1 MRWLRSL
8 FVVSSLAACT
18 SPLACTSSSVEPA
31 PASPDGGA
39 APAADDG
46 GAAAIDP
53 VCEAQAV
60 AIQKGIDRERKEQ
73 KLQHAAVAV
82 ATARCKSRVFRSD
95 DPKSED
101 AVSDDSLW
109 RMGSVT
115 KTFVSA
121 AILNLAAAGKLGLD
135 DALDAYVPS
144 FPNASGITVRQLLNH
159 TSGVFNYTE
168 SDDFA
173 AALTAEPKRKYT
185 PAELLAF
192 ATSESPKFEPGAD
205 WYYSNTNYVLLGLVA
220 EKAAGGS
227 IGEIVREHAIDKA
240 GLTRTF
246 FDGEEPLGGALTPGY
261 QAKTDVTNLYDPSV
275 AWAAGAMVATPGD
288 LLAWVTT
295 LYGTDEVLSPAS
307 KKELFTFV
315 PKGSYGLGV
324 TRLPASVT
332 LGNGPGV
339 GHGGS
344 IFGYQTQAFWF
355 DEAKVG
361 LVSVVSDT
369 GGDPNALSVVVLE
382 ALAE

>member
-8 FVVSSLAACT
+8 LVVSSLA
-18 SPLACTSSSVEPA
+18 ACTSSSVEPA
-31 PASPDGGA
+31 PPSPDGETP
-39 APAADDG
+39 PAADDG
-46 GAAAIDP
+46 GAPAVDP
-53 VCEAQAV
+53 VCEAEAA
-60 AIQKGIDRERKEQ
+60 AIQKGIDEERKKQ
-73 KLQHAAVAV
+73 KLQHAGVAV
-82 ATARCKSRVFRSD
+82 STERCKSRVFRSD
-95 DPKSED
+95 DPASED
-101 AVSDDSLW
+101 VVSDDSLW

-135 DALDAYVPS
+135 DTLDAYVPT
-144 FPNASGITVRQLLNH
+144 FPNASGVTVRQLLNH
-159 TSGVFNYTE
+159 TSGIFNYTE
-168 SDDFA
+168 SSDFLD
-173 AALTAEPKRKYT
+173 ALTAEPKRKYT

-192 ATSESPKFEPGAD
+192 AASEAPKFEPGTD

-220 EKAAGGS
+220 EKAAGDA
-227 IGEIVREHAIDKA
+227 IGTIVREQAIEKA

-261 QAKTDVTNLYDPSV
+261 HAKTDVTNLNDPSC

-288 LLAWVTT
+288 LLAWIKS

-315 PKGSYGLGV
+315 AKGSYGLGV
-324 TRLPASVT
+324 IRLPASVT

-339 GHGGS
+339 GHGGA
-344 IFGYQTQAFWF
+344 IVGYQTQTFWF
-355 DEAKVG
+355 DETKVG

-369 GGDPNALSVVVLE
+369 NGDPNALSVVVLE
-382 ALAE
+382 ALAQ

>member
-8 FVVSSLAACT
+8 FVVSSLAGCT
-18 SPLACTSSSVEPA
+18 SPLAACTSASVEPA
-31 PASPDGGA
+31 PASPDGGE
-39 APAADDG
+39 PPADDG
-46 GAAAIDP
+46 GAAAVDP
-53 VCEAQAV
+53 VCEAQAI
-60 AIQKGIDRERKEQ
+60 AIQKGIDQERKKQ

-82 ATARCKSRVFRSD
+82 ATERCKSRVFRSD
-95 DPKSED
+95 DPKSEG
-101 AVSDDSLW
+101 AASDDSLW

-144 FPNASGITVRQLLNH
+144 FPNASSITVRQLLNH
-159 TSGVFNYTE
+159 TSGIFNYTE
-168 SDDFA
+168 SSDFA

-192 ATSESPKFEPGAD
+192 ATSETPKFEPGTD

-220 EKAAGGS
+220 EKAAGGT
-227 IGEIVREHAIDKA
+227 IGEIVREQAIAKA
-240 GLTRTF
+240 SLTRTF
-246 FDGEEPLGGALTPGY
+246 FDGEEPLDGALIPGF
-261 QAKTDVTNLYDPSV
+261 QAKANVTNLYDPSV

-332 LGNGPGV
+332 LGNGAGV

-355 DEAKVG
+355 DEAKLG